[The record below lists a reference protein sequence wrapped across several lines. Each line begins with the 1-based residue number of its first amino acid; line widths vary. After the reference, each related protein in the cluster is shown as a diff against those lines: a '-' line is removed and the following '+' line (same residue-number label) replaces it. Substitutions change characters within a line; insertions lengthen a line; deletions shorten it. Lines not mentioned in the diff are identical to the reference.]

1 MKDFLF
7 VFRTDISKMPTGS
20 PEQMQALTKKW
31 MDWFGSVAAQNK
43 LTDRGNRLIPGQ
55 GKVVKPANVVTD
67 GPYMEIKESIAGY
80 SIMKANSFEE
90 AAEIAKGC
98 PVLQVGGNVEVRE
111 IMVM

>member
-7 VFRTDISKMPTGS
+7 VFRTDFSKMPKGS
-20 PEQMQALTKKW
+20 PEEMQALAKRW

-43 LTDRGNRLIPGQ
+43 LSDRGNRLIPGA
-55 GKVVKPANVVTD
+55 GKVVKPNNVVTD
-67 GPYMEIKESIAGY
+67 GPYMEIKEAVGGY
-80 SIMKANSFEE
+80 AIVKANSYED

-98 PVLQVGGNVEVRE
+98 PVLNVGGNVEVRE